1 MSKAQ
6 LYNDLH
12 PDKSLKN
19 TGFKDSAT
27 ANHTINLISKRSLR
41 YQFDVINTM
50 YNRAKYHPHITDDM
64 KKAMA
69 VFKKWLKNYSKLKK
83 EEDKKYPWL
92 SLKTIAK
99 YEKIAELYGVSEVA
113 RGLKKGTRTDYGF
126 LEMYK
131 KVGGK
136 ANKLQYI
143 PVRKNKSDGQDYYS
157 YRISFLNSRMGQ
169 IKHSKTPLYYTEG
182 KFKGMPTKQHIILI
196 MHAYS
201 PDKRIYNN

>member
-19 TGFKDSAT
+19 TGFKDSMT
-27 ANHTINLISKRSLR
+27 AIRTINLISKRSLR
-41 YQFDVINTM
+41 YQYDVINTM
-50 YNRAKYHPHITDDM
+50 YYRAKYHPYITDDM
-64 KKAMA
+64 KKAM
-69 VFKKWLKNYSKLKK
+69 VIFKKWLKNYKK
-83 EEDKKYPWL
+83 IKALEDKKYPWL

-99 YEKIAELYGVSEVA
+99 YEKIADLYGVSMVT
-113 RGLKKGTRTDYGF
+113 RGYEKSTRTDSGF
-126 LEMYK
+126 LQMYK
-131 KVGGK
+131 DVEGK

-143 PVRKNKSDGQDYYS
+143 PVKKNKPEGQDYYS

-169 IKHSKTPLYYTEG
+169 IKHGKTPLYYTEG

-201 PDKRIYNN
+201 PDKSI